1 MEGVVLRLS
10 EEKDIHEMAE
20 LDKIC
25 FRVPW
30 SEVSFES
37 EIKENDRALYVT
49 AEADGKVVGYA
60 GLWVIF
66 DEGHITNVAVH
77 PDFRGKGLGREI
89 VEFLIA
95 EGEKEG
101 VTSQTLEVRPSNM
114 PALALYG
121 RLGFTE
127 EGRRKGYYEDNG
139 EDAIIMWRHNEKG
152 K

>member
-1 MEGVVLRLS
+1 MEGVIIRLT

-30 SEVSFES
+30 SEVSFAS
-37 EIKENDRALYVT
+37 EIKENERALYVT

-60 GLWVIF
+60 GMWVIF

-77 PDFRGKGLGREI
+77 PDFRGRHLGRKI

-95 EGEKEG
+95 EGEKRG
-101 VTSQTLEVRPSNM
+101 VSSQTLEVRPSNAA
-114 PALALYG
+114 ALALYRG
-121 RLGFTE
+121 EGFCE

-139 EDAIIMWRHNEKG
+139 EDAIIMWRRIAER
-152 K
+152 